1 MYGMG
6 WTREALIEATKQ
18 LLAEDGYVSTSPRDI
33 LARSGAG
40 QGSLYHHFR
49 GKSDLA
55 AAALHEVST
64 QMRTAVDE
72 CLDAEA
78 DPVATV
84 LGWLQAPREGLRG
97 CRLGRLAAEPAIGE
111 AVIAAPI
118 TAYFHHVEDRLATR
132 LGEAATAGRLHPNLD
147 AREVAASLV
156 AVVQGGYVLAR
167 ATDDPAAMR
176 RAQSGAA
183 ALLRACCRPIE
194 GDTQ

>member
-1 MYGMG
+1 MYDMSQ
-6 WTREALIEATKQ
+6 TREALIEATKH

-55 AAALHEVST
+55 AALTEVST
-64 QMRTAVDE
+64 EMRTAVDE
-72 CLDAEA
+72 RLDAEG
-78 DPVATV
+78 DPVAAV
-84 LGWLQAPREGLRG
+84 LDWLQAPREALRG

-118 TAYFHHVEDRLATR
+118 AAYFHHVQDRLAAR
-132 LGEAATAGRLHPNLD
+132 LGEAAAAGQLTEGVDP
-147 AREVAASLV
+147 EQVAASLV

-167 ATDDPAAMR
+167 ATNDPAAMR
-176 RAQSGAA
+176 RAQAGAA
-183 ALLRACCRPIE
+183 ALLRACCRPVE
-194 GDTQ
+194 GDN

>member
-1 MYGMG
+1 MG
-6 WTREALIEATKQ
+6 QTREALIEATKH
-18 LLAEDGYVSTSPRDI
+18 LLAEDGYGSTSPRDI

-55 AAALHEVST
+55 AAALHEVSAE
-64 QMRTAVDE
+64 MRTAVDDR
-72 CLDAEA
+72 LDAAA
-78 DPVATV
+78 DPVVAV
-84 LGWLQAPREGLRG
+84 LDWLQAPRDALRG

-118 TAYFHHVEDRLATR
+118 AAYFHHVQGRLAAR
-132 LGEAATAGRLHPNLD
+132 LGEAAAAGRLTDGMDPG
-147 AREVAASLV
+147 EVAASLV

-176 RAQSGAA
+176 RAQAGAA
-183 ALLRACCRPIE
+183 ALLRACCRPVE
-194 GDTQ
+194 GDNR